1 MTDEPIPSGGEELYE
16 EGAAHPGDAA
26 EPTGDELNE
35 TVERSV
41 DDLIGGDD
49 NTDAEP
55 KGE

>member
-26 EPTGDELNE
+26 ELTGDELNE
-35 TVERSV
+35 PVERSV

-49 NTDAEP
+49 DTDAEP